1 MKYFN
6 PSEAADRWNLET
18 LVVIGI
24 LSLVLHHSTNEAL
37 VEASKTILFNSS
49 LVSAINS
56 TVHAAILKGPALVDH
71 DEGTSIGE
79 TLIFALLLNYFSLR
93 RSVPPIKHTSMI

>member
-1 MKYFN
+1 MKFFN
-6 PSEAADRWNLET
+6 PSEAADWWNVES

-24 LSLVLHHSTNEAL
+24 LSLVLHHSANEAL
-37 VEASKTILFNSS
+37 VDASKTILFNSS

-56 TVHAAILKGPALVDH
+56 TIRAASLKGPALVDH